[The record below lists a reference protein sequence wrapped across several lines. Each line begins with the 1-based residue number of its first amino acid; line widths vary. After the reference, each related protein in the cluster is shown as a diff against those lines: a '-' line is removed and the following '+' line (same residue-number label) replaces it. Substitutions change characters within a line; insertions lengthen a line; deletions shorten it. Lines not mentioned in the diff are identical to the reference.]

1 MIQKNDKVSIGWKE
15 VWKNNSLRNAIFTG
29 LLVLLLI
36 LLFFPVF
43 FAYIEN
49 KQGVR
54 LNDRLLNYLPAINL
68 SIPIFILI
76 WGGAAIIY
84 YKCMKSPYV
93 FALFLWA
100 YIILCITRIITIS
113 LLPLEAPQGLIPL
126 TDPLS
131 NIFYG
136 GTFIRK
142 DLFYSGHVSTQF
154 LISLCIYNK
163 VYKKIMQVTTL
174 ILAAMVL
181 FQHVHYSIDVAA
193 APIFAYGCFWL
204 SRYIIRKFILVQ
216 GQNAS
221 PN

>member
-1 MIQKNDKVSIGWKE
+1 MVQKNDRVSIGWKE
-15 VWKNNSLRNAIFTG
+15 IWKNKTILFTIITG
-29 LLVLLLI
+29 LSVLLSI
-36 LLFFPVF
+36 LLIFPVF
-43 FAYIEN
+43 FAYIEK
-49 KQGVR
+49 KQGLL
-54 LNDRLLNYLPAINL
+54 LNDWLLNLLPAFDL

-76 WGGAAIIY
+76 WGGTGIIIY
-84 YKCMKSPYV
+84 KCLKRPYV

-113 LLPLEAPQGLIPL
+113 LLPLEAPPGLIPL

-163 VYKKIMQVTTL
+163 VYKKIMQLTTL

-181 FQHVHYSIDVAA
+181 FQHVHYTIDVAA
-193 APIFAYGCFWL
+193 APIFAYCCFWL
-204 SRYIIRKFILVQ
+204 SRNLIRKYILVI
-216 GQNAS
+216 
-221 PN
+221 P